1 MKVKESLQWVLS
13 IMRRMSRDSTD
24 NAVYSVADV
33 RAIDRRTIDGG
44 VGSFELMKRAAHFAL
59 DIALEEFSNA
69 RRWLV
74 LCGSGNNAGDG
85 YVLANLASAIG
96 KSVEVLYVTPP
107 ETLTGDAHRAWD
119 EAVKAGVTVSPFN
132 HELDE
137 RADLIVDALLGS
149 GLNRAIDGDYAGA
162 VAAISLHP
170 AKCLALDIPTGIHG
184 DSGMKMGIAV
194 QADVTTTFVGRKAGL
209 YFNDGL
215 AHAGRVYFSDL
226 GAPPEAFDSIVPLME
241 FILPALA
248 RDALPARQR
257 DAHKGDFGHVLI
269 VAGGRG
275 MPGAARLAAEAA
287 LRAGAGRVSV
297 ATHPDNAS
305 IIPASR
311 PELMCHGVNAD
322 GIGALLSKATVV
334 ALGPGLGSDE
344 WARAVYAVARKAT
357 VPMVVDADGLNL
369 LAERPDENKQ
379 RILTPHPGEA
389 ARLLGGS
396 AASVQ
401 RDRLAAVT
409 ALRKK
414 YGGCVVLKGHGTLI
428 SRRNQPPLM
437 CTAGNPGMAT
447 AGMGDVLTGI
457 VAAMVAQGLP
467 LETAAAV
474 AVDLHASAADAAA
487 AFGERGMLASDVL
500 EELRPWV
507 NP

>member
-1 MKVKESLQWVLS
+1 
-13 IMRRMSRDSTD
+13 STD

-59 DIALEEFSNA
+59 DIALDEFPNA
-69 RRWLV
+69 KHWIV

-85 YVLANLASAIG
+85 YMLANLASAIG
-96 KSVEVLYVTPP
+96 KRVEVLHVTPP
-107 ETLTGDAHRAWD
+107 DALTGDARRAWD
-119 EAVKAGVTVSPFN
+119 EAVKAGVTIAPFN
-132 HELDE
+132 HELNE
-137 RADLIVDALLGS
+137 RAELIVDALLGS
-149 GLNRAIDGDYAGA
+149 GLSRAIDGDYAAA
-162 VAAISLHP
+162 VAAISLHSAP
-170 AKCLALDIPTGIHG
+170 CLALDIPTGVHG
-184 DSGMKMGIAV
+184 DTGMKLGIAV
-194 QADVTTTFVGRKAGL
+194 QADVTATFVGRKAGL

-241 FILPALA
+241 FITPTLTRA
-248 RDALPARQR
+248 ALPARAR
-257 DAHKGDFGHVLI
+257 DAHKGDFGHVVI

-297 ATHPDNAS
+297 ATHPENAAVV
-305 IIPASR
+305 PASR
-311 PELMCHGVNAD
+311 PEIMCHGVNAD
-322 GIGALLSKATVV
+322 GLAGLLANATVI
-334 ALGPGLGSDE
+334 ALGPGLGQDE
-344 WARAVYAVARKAT
+344 WARAMFSAVRKAT
-357 VPMVVDADGLNL
+357 VPMVFDADAINL
-369 LAERPDENKQ
+369 LAAKPDKNHQ

-389 ARLLGGS
+389 GRLLGGN
-396 AASVQ
+396 AATVQ
-401 RDRLAAVT
+401 RDRLAAVA
-409 ALRKK
+409 ALQKK
-414 YGGCVVLKGHGTLI
+414 FGGCVILKGHGTLV
-428 SRRNQPPLM
+428 SRRNLPPLM

-457 VAAMVAQGLP
+457 VAAMLAQGLP

-474 AVDLHASAADAAA
+474 AVDVHASAADAAA
-487 AFGERGMLASDVL
+487 TFGERGMLATDVL